1 LSGRISLSRGEE
13 STILRSGLE
22 RRAGEM
28 AARPRSQRQLQ
39 IQRSRELRNDGRT
52 WAEVAD
58 EFRGTYRVNARVALR
73 IAHGWSQGDVADQW
87 NERWPSDPKT
97 FKNIS
102 YWERWP
108 ADSGYAPSLEVL
120 TRLAEIYA
128 CHLTDL
134 LVDVGDHR
142 AADPVQRARSE
153 LARLPLV
160 VTTREQELSQDT
172 NGDVGAGRAALR
184 ELAERIENASA
195 QDVAG
200 QLAIWA
206 SHLDPTFD
214 RRSLLVKLGF
224 AFTLAAATPAVDAPR
239 PAAAAVPGGLDL
251 SGVWKSEY
259 SFYSDGRG
267 QELASMHY
275 VVIRQQGNALSIES
289 LPHSTGSELRMELAL
304 DGMSATGTWE
314 EKTSPT
320 GYYRGAVYRGAMQL
334 LVESGGQM
342 TGRWLGFGKRFQ
354 INNGAWELS
363 LESRPLTA
371 ASISEFSLRA

>member
-1 LSGRISLSRGEE
+1 
-13 STILRSGLE
+13 
-22 RRAGEM
+22 M

-39 IQRSRELRNDGRT
+39 IQRSREMRNDGHT
-52 WAEVAD
+52 WTEVAA
-58 EFRGTYRVNARVALR
+58 EFRATYRVNARVALR
-73 IAHGWSQGDVADQW
+73 VAHGWSQGDVADRW
-87 NERWPSDPKT
+87 NELWPDDPKT

-108 ADSGYAPSLEVL
+108 AESGYEPSLEVL
-120 TRLAEIYA
+120 ARLAEIYA

-142 AADPVQRARSE
+142 AADPVQRARTE
-153 LARLPLV
+153 LARLPAV
-160 VTTREQELSQDT
+160 VTTGEQELSQDT
-172 NGDVGAGRAALR
+172 SDDVGAGRAALR
-184 ELAERIENASA
+184 ELAERLERTPA
-195 QDVAG
+195 QDVAE

-206 SHLDPTFD
+206 SQLDPAFD

-239 PAAAAVPGGLDL
+239 PAAAAVPGTLDL

-267 QELASMHY
+267 QELASAHF
-275 VVIRQQGNALSIES
+275 VVIRQQGNALSVES

-304 DGMSATGTWE
+304 DGISATGTWE

-320 GYYRGAVYRGAMQL
+320 GYYKGAVYRGAMQL

-354 INNGAWELS
+354 INNGAWELR
-363 LESRPLTA
+363 LESRSLTSDSVA
-371 ASISEFSLRA
+371 KFASRA